1 MKVFISGDIEGVGG
15 VATWE
20 QARTKGS
27 EYGRARQW
35 MTEEINAAVEG
46 ALEGEA
52 TEIIVRDAHG
62 AARNILWES
71 LHPRARLISGWNPS
85 TDMMLGIDDSFG
97 LVFLIGY
104 HPGASAPN
112 GVLSHTFSS
121 RILDIRLN
129 SLPCNEAVFAALQ
142 AGVASVPVGLV
153 SGQAELRDEI
163 RPALPNC
170 LFVTTKRG
178 LAYQA
183 ALLEPLVE
191 VRTGIRKAAQQA
203 VERRLAGSGPEP
215 FRPTPPLRLELEL
228 STVEAASALDGVAG
242 IERVSKGGCILVDD
256 DAASLAKR
264 FLHVLTVLYSVRDLP

>member
-1 MKVFISGDIEGVGG
+1 
-15 VATWE
+15 
-20 QARTKGS
+20 
-27 EYGRARQW
+27 
-35 MTEEINAAVEG
+35 
-46 ALEGEA
+46 
-52 TEIIVRDAHG
+52 
-62 AARNILWES
+62 
-71 LHPRARLISGWNPS
+71 
-85 TDMMLGIDDSFG
+85 
-97 LVFLIGY
+97 
-104 HPGASAPN
+104 
-112 GVLSHTFSS
+112 
-121 RILDIRLN
+121 LN

-163 RPALPNC
+163 QPALPNC